1 MLRVYGKVHLLDDPE
16 HQEKMLANRRISGTY
31 VWKKDGTKFTY
42 TGSYEKKLLEFLDDV
57 MNYDSKDILTPG
69 PVLEYEY
76 KGKKHIWI
84 TDCLIISL
92 NLIIEIKDGSSN
104 KNLRPMKSYRE
115 KQVYKEKMITNQGTY
130 SYIRL
135 TNNEFDQLLG
145 ILAELKL
152 QNVESNGSDKSPL
165 FRIHEAEEG
174 FLESIG
180 EVAIGKLNQTYLP
193 AKIQTTGKMICESEY
208 EVCTIKPINISESG
222 RILCSRSI
230 YEAMDMINDI
240 HPGISI
246 ECEFV
251 DENTIT
257 EGMRII
263 IVDETIGDIDV
274 MG

>member
-1 MLRVYGKVHLLDDPE
+1 
-16 HQEKMLANRRISGTY
+16 
-31 VWKKDGTKFTY
+31 
-42 TGSYEKKLLEFLDDV
+42 
-57 MNYDSKDILTPG
+57 MNYDSKDIITPG

-76 KGKKHIWI
+76 KGKKLHWI
-84 TDCLIISL
+84 TDCMILSL
-92 NLIIEIKDGSSN
+92 NLIIEIKDGGCH
-104 KNLRPMKSYRE
+104 KNNRPMKTYRE
-115 KQVYKEKMITNQGTY
+115 KQIYKEKMITNLGTY
-130 SYIRL
+130 NYIRL
-135 TNNEFDQLLG
+135 TDNDFGQLLSM
-145 ILAELKL
+145 LAEMKF
-152 QNVESNGSDKSPL
+152 QQVESNDTDKTPMY
-165 FRIHEAEEG
+165 RIHEAEEG

-240 HPGISI
+240 HPGISV